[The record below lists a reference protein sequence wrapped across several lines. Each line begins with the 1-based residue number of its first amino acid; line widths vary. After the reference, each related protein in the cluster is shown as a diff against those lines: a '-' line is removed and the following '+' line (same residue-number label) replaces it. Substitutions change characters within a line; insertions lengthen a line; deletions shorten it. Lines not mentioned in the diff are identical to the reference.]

1 MKSKIFQTETIIK
14 KRLNVHREDKN
25 VKSGEV
31 RKKIGQM
38 GAAVWD
44 FVRTS
49 QQWCVKTADGE
60 MFGDDDVPVFNTQ
73 G

>member
-1 MKSKIFQTETIIK
+1 MKSKTFKTETIIK
-14 KRLNVHREDKN
+14 KRFN
-25 VKSGEV
+25 VKKCKEWGGKKE
-31 RKKIGQM
+31 RKKIGQT

>member
-1 MKSKIFQTETIIK
+1 
-14 KRLNVHREDKN
+14 
-25 VKSGEV
+25 
-31 RKKIGQM
+31 M

>member
-1 MKSKIFQTETIIK
+1 MYTEEI
-14 KRLNVHREDKN
+14 KN

-31 RKKIGQM
+31 RKKERKKIGQM